1 MSDLERNFKRGLL
14 GYKRKDVNMYL
25 DTVSQTMSELNKQI
39 ADLKAQLQRVNE
51 EKAFLVQR
59 DTVTQKTNEEIAR
72 LALKEA
78 SALIDKAKKNANM
91 ILKESMEYV
100 KGLDHEVNG
109 FKDEAKD
116 FRNQIVKISEELLE
130 TIDNSEIFSL
140 IKEEENTKK
149 ETDRF

>member
-1 MSDLERNFKRGLL
+1 MERNFKRGLL
-14 GYKRKDVNMYL
+14 GYKKKDVNMYL

>member
-1 MSDLERNFKRGLL
+1 
-14 GYKRKDVNMYL
+14 MYL

>member
-1 MSDLERNFKRGLL
+1 MERNFKRGLL
-14 GYKRKDVNMYL
+14 GYKKKDVNMYL

-39 ADLKAQLQRVNE
+39 ADLKVQLQRVNE

>member
-1 MSDLERNFKRGLL
+1 MERNCKRGLL

>member
-1 MSDLERNFKRGLL
+1 MERNFKRELL

>member
-1 MSDLERNFKRGLL
+1 MERNFKRGLL

-100 KGLDHEVNG
+100 NGLDHEVNG
-109 FKDEAKD
+109 FKDDAKD

>member
-1 MSDLERNFKRGLL
+1 MERNFKRGLL

>member
-1 MSDLERNFKRGLL
+1 MERNFKRGLL

-100 KGLDHEVNG
+100 KGLDYEVNG

>member
-1 MSDLERNFKRGLL
+1 MERNFKRGLL

-78 SALIDKAKKNANM
+78 RALIDKAKKNANM

>member
-1 MSDLERNFKRGLL
+1 MERNFKRGLL

-78 SALIDKAKKNANM
+78 SALIDKAKKNPNM
-91 ILKESMEYV
+91 ILKESKEYV

>member
-1 MSDLERNFKRGLL
+1 L

>member
-1 MSDLERNFKRGLL
+1 MERNFKRGLL

-72 LALKEA
+72 LALKEV